1 MVLIFSIPTL
11 KIQFSKLSTTLPSQ
25 SYVNIKIWN
34 LFLNFMPNNEIER
47 VSCLLT
53 TTQQHKNQTKKK
65 KEKKLKQ
72 KKGKKYLRTMIF
84 FLNSGTRIRLYLK
97 PMKNRGWDMMS
108 FTRYDNHYTWTLYNF
123 PCSKSWKTV
132 RIVSKLLWDRKQRRW
147 CEMTRKS
154 YVALNTDFP
163 CPFYQFYK
171 LVPQFAKTAVRC
183 TTSIFWLSNLS

>member
-53 TTQQHKNQTKKK
+53 TTQQHKTRPKRKKRKKK
-65 KEKKLKQ
+65 KKMKQ
-72 KKGKKYLRTMIF
+72 KKAKKYLRTMIF

-97 PMKNRGWDMMS
+97 PMRNRGWDMMS
-108 FTRYDNHYTWTLYNF
+108 FTSYANHYTWTLIFLALKVEKLY
-123 PCSKSWKTV
+123 SSSLKTFV
-132 RIVSKLLWDRKQRRW
+132 RQETKEMVWD
-147 CEMTRKS
+147 
-154 YVALNTDFP
+154 D
-163 CPFYQFYK
+163 
-171 LVPQFAKTAVRC
+171 
-183 TTSIFWLSNLS
+183 